1 MTLKDV
7 SFKYPNSP
15 TSAVDNVNLQINK
28 GEIISILGYNGSG
41 KTTLS
46 KIINGSFSP
55 INGTIEFNDIDINDS
70 NRSDLFVYFG
80 NAPQEFSKFSL
91 PIHEYVGIGSISNI
105 DNQEQLNRAYEK
117 AGITDFISKFN
128 EHENTILGKEY
139 DKNGIDISGGE
150 WQNLLIASAYM
161 GDPEIIIMDEPTAS
175 IDPLK
180 EMYYIEKIRENL
192 KGKTAILIS
201 HRIGFARIA
210 DRIIL
215 MDNGK
220 IVESGTHNEL
230 LMQNA
235 YYAKLFNE
243 QKQLYNQRMTE

>member
-1 MTLKDV
+1 
-7 SFKYPNSP
+7 
-15 TSAVDNVNLQINK
+15 
-28 GEIISILGYNGSG
+28 
-41 KTTLS
+41 
-46 KIINGSFSP
+46 
-55 INGTIEFNDIDINDS
+55 
-70 NRSDLFVYFG
+70 
-80 NAPQEFSKFSL
+80 
-91 PIHEYVGIGSISNI
+91 
-105 DNQEQLNRAYEK
+105 
-117 AGITDFISKFN
+117 
-128 EHENTILGKEY
+128 
-139 DKNGIDISGGE
+139 
-150 WQNLLIASAYM
+150 M